1 MSAQFI
7 DEATVTFESGK
18 GGDGSASF
26 HREKHVP
33 RGGPDGAD
41 GGRGGDV
48 VLVADEHV
56 RTLYD
61 VRLHRRYKAEDG
73 TDAHGNKSG
82 RHGKD
87 AEIRVPVGTVLYDHE
102 ADEALVDLN
111 AHGMRYVV
119 CRGGKGGLG
128 NLHFTSS
135 VRQAP
140 TIAQRGAPGEALLAR
155 LELKL
160 LADVGLVGL
169 PNAGKSTLL
178 AAVSAARPKVAN
190 YPFTTLEPNLGIVK
204 AGDETF
210 ILADLPGLIEGASEG
225 KGLGH
230 QFLRHAERTRVLV
243 HVVDGFP
250 IDGSDPIDNYRA
262 IEKELSLYSEELKD
276 KRRMTLLN
284 KCDLA
289 PPEDAE
295 VMLGFFREA
304 GIEAR
309 PVSAA
314 TGQGVKEF
322 VFEAAA
328 LLHEAERQQPVHVV
342 TPEFRRE
349 PDTSWAVHR
358 RGEHEFEVEGER
370 IERLVHMTRLEDA
383 ASLRYLHRRLERIG
397 VLGRLR
403 DLGVQEGDAVRI
415 AGWEFE
421 YEDW

>member
-1 MSAQFI
+1 M
-7 DEATVTFESGK
+7 TLESGK
-18 GGDGSASF
+18 GGDGAASF

-48 VLVADEHV
+48 VLVADKHV

-61 VRLHRRYKAEDG
+61 VRLNRFYKSKDGAGAE
-73 TDAHGNKSG
+73 THKSG
-82 RHGKD
+82 KG
-87 AEIRVPVGTVLYDHE
+87 ATNIEVRVPVGTIVFD
-102 ADEALVDLN
+102 DELDEPLIDLN
-111 AHGMRYVV
+111 VHGAQYVA
-119 CRGGKGGLG
+119 CRGGRGGKG

-140 TIAQRGAPGEALLAR
+140 TMAQRGAPGEVLRVR
-155 LELKL
+155 LELRL

-178 AAVSAARPKVAN
+178 SALSAAKPKIAN
-190 YPFTTLEPNLGIVK
+190 YPFTTIEPNLGIVK

-210 ILADLPGLIEGASEG
+210 VMADLPGLIEGASEG

-250 IDGSDPIDNYRA
+250 IDDTDPIENYRTL
-262 IEKELSLYSEELKD
+262 EKELALYSDDLKG
-276 KRRMTLLN
+276 RRRVTVMN

-289 PPEDAE
+289 PPEDVE

-304 GIEAR
+304 GVDPMPI
-309 PVSAA
+309 SAA
-314 TGQGVKEF
+314 TGQGMQELVFKIAGLLKES
-322 VFEAAA
+322 EKD
-328 LLHEAERQQPVHVV
+328 EPVHVV
-342 TPEFRRE
+342 TPVFRK
-349 PDTSWAVHR
+349 PVDMSWDVCRTGPHS
-358 RGEHEFEVEGER
+358 FEVTGER
-370 IERLVHMTRLEDA
+370 IERLIHMTRLEESE
-383 ASLRYLHRRLERIG
+383 SLQYLHRRLERIG
-397 VLGRLR
+397 VLNKLR
-403 DLGVQEGDAVRI
+403 DLGVMEGDTVRI
-415 AGWEFE
+415 AGWEFN

>member
-1 MSAQFI
+1 MAQFI
-7 DEATVTFESGK
+7 DEATVVLESGK
-18 GGDGSASF
+18 GGAGSVSF

-33 RGGPDGAD
+33 RGGPEGAD
-41 GGRGGDV
+41 GGRGGNV

-61 VRLHRRYKAEDG
+61 VRLNRKYKAEDG
-73 TDAHGNKSG
+73 TDARKDKSG
-82 RHGKD
+82 KNGAD
-87 AEIRVPVGTVLYDHE
+87 IEVRVPVGTVVYDDE
-102 ADEALVDLN
+102 ADEALVDLQ
-111 AHGMRYVV
+111 AHGMKYVA

-140 TIAQRGAPGEALLAR
+140 KIAQLGAPGEELRVR

-178 AAVSAARPKVAN
+178 SALSAAKPKIAD

-204 AGDETF
+204 AGDGTF
-210 ILADLPGLIEGASEG
+210 VMADLPGLIEGASEG

-230 QFLRHAERTRVLV
+230 QFLRHTERTRVLV

-250 IDGSDPIDNYRA
+250 IDGSDPIDNYRT
-262 IEKELSLYSEELKD
+262 IEKELGLYSEELQD
-276 KRRMTLLN
+276 KKRLTVMN

-289 PPEDAE
+289 PEADVE

-304 GIEAR
+304 GVDPL
-309 PVSAA
+309 PVSAV
-314 TGQGVKEF
+314 TGQGMQEL
-322 VFEAAA
+322 VFKVAG
-328 LLHEAERQQPVHVV
+328 LLAESERQQPVHVV
-342 TPEFRRE
+342 TPTFRKPADMTWDVVRV
-349 PDTSWAVHR
+349 DGSTFV
-358 RGEHEFEVEGER
+358 VTGER
-370 IERLVHMTRLEDA
+370 VERLVLMTRLEDSE
-383 ASLRYLHRRLERIG
+383 SLRYLHRRLERIG

-403 DLGVQEGDAVRI
+403 DLGVMEGDTVRI